1 MDPPSTAANPIPN
14 PSPLYNDFYTTTSCI
29 LNELLRT
36 WQEKHTLVDKIRDYK
51 LIPLTLD
58 HQDTP
63 IHERLGPDRLF
74 DLIRVHVSA
83 AEANSFTRAL
93 LVAFE
98 ECNRYNRFDE
108 SILGAHWLKLFRNTC
123 WDDFQAECAT
133 LSIFATNISPMTL
146 HAILEHSIVI
156 FAKRR
161 IGWYNKRFLEKSF
174 LPVEYKKIGKYL
186 FEYRHLLEHDEL
198 LFTERDERGGL
209 RTTRVIFN
217 SEKGEAAL
225 ESKYVDALG
234 DLASDWWVIP
244 VE

>member
-108 SILGAHWLKLFRNTC
+108 SYWAHIGSSSLG
-123 WDDFQAECAT
+123 
-133 LSIFATNISPMTL
+133 
-146 HAILEHSIVI
+146 
-156 FAKRR
+156 
-161 IGWYNKRFLEKSF
+161 
-174 LPVEYKKIGKYL
+174 
-186 FEYRHLLEHDEL
+186 
-198 LFTERDERGGL
+198 
-209 RTTRVIFN
+209 
-217 SEKGEAAL
+217 
-225 ESKYVDALG
+225 
-234 DLASDWWVIP
+234 IP
-244 VE
+244 VGMIFKVSARLCQFLLRIYHR